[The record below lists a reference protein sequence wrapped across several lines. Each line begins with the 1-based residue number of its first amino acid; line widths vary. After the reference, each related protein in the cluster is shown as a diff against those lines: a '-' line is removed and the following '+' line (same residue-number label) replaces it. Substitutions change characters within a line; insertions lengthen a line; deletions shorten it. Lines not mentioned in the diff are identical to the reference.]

1 MKNEILKKFFEF
13 ATSIEKLKKIERYK
27 GHFYW
32 KDYPALSRYESVAD
46 HTWRL
51 GMLILVLADS
61 LSKKINLEKALKMV
75 LIHDLPEIIVGD
87 GRPAGNDGT
96 GKNTYAFN
104 QKIAEEKHTEEKNAA
119 ILLFSVLPAQQAKN
133 FFNLWLEYDLQK
145 SYEAKVIKSLDR
157 IEALVQILEYRQ
169 GHLFK
174 KHLEFN
180 IKYCLKGSEVDPVIE
195 KFGNFIANKMKSKYK
210 EFTKVS
216 TSSEKT

>member
-1 MKNEILKKFFEF
+1 MKNEILKKIFNFI
-13 ATSIEKLKKIERYK
+13 TSIEKLKKIERYK

-32 KDYPALSRYESVAD
+32 KDYPKLPRYESVAD

-51 GMLILVLADS
+51 GMLVMILADK

-75 LIHDLPEIIVGD
+75 LVHDLPEIIIGD
-87 GRPAGNDGT
+87 GRPSGKDGT

-104 QKIAEEKHTEEKNAA
+104 QKIAEKKHIEEKNAA
-119 ILLFSVLPAQQAKN
+119 ILLFSAFPAQQAKN

-145 SYEAKVIKSLDR
+145 SFEAKVIKSLDK
-157 IEALVQILEYRQ
+157 IEALIQTLEYRR

-180 IKYCLKGSEVDPVIE
+180 IKYCLKGSEVDPAIE
-195 KFGNFIANKMKSKYK
+195 RFGNFVANEMKSKYK

-216 TSSEKT
+216 TGSEMT